1 VGEGGVVASSLK
13 SRRARFWSGF
23 VLVGAVVGLVIVLQ
37 SSAEQRSWASAEG
50 TVLERLKSGKSVSVK
65 VEYPLPDGTAQVATL
80 SENGPA
86 RHPGERVTV
95 RYDLENGRVV
105 DAALADNDEA
115 HWVVGIMLGVVILGA
130 LFANLLTWVPR
141 RKVE

>member
-1 VGEGGVVASSLK
+1 MASSLK
-13 SRRARFWSGF
+13 SRRVRFWSGI
-23 VLVGAVVGLVIVLQ
+23 VLAGAVVGLVVVLQ

-50 TVLERLKSGKSVSVK
+50 TVQERLKSGKSASVK
-65 VEYPLPDGTAQVATL
+65 VEYPLPDGTKQVATL

-115 HWVVGIMLGVVILGA
+115 HWVTGIMLGVVILGA
-130 LFANLLTWVPR
+130 LFANLRTWVPR
-141 RKVE
+141 PNAE